1 MAGRDEIV
9 SFINEYLSAG
19 DIKDYCVNG
28 LQVEGAE
35 EITKIISGVSCSLE
49 LFEEA
54 AVRGAQ
60 MILVHHGLIWN
71 VFPGV
76 ITGTFKNR
84 LKALMDNDINLGAWH
99 LPLDSHQEIGHSAM
113 IAKGIGLEN
122 LKPFGSYNGRFI
134 GVSGTSPAPIALPEL
149 CERVT
154 KTCGRKTMVLGA
166 EKNFVSSVAIV
177 SGGGGDMA
185 SQAVDNGMDVF
196 ISGEAKE
203 HTQAFC
209 KETGLTFIE
218 AGHYHSE
225 RPGVIALGDLLAE
238 KFDIEVEFIDIS
250 NPV

>member
-9 SFINEYLSAG
+9 SFMNEYLSAG
-19 DIKDYCVNG
+19 EIKDYCSNG

-35 EITKIISGVSCSLE
+35 EISKIVSSVSCSLE

-76 ITGTFKNR
+76 ITGVLKNR
-84 LKALMDNDINLGAWH
+84 LKALLDNDINLAAYH

-113 IAKGIGLEN
+113 IAKGIGLQD
-122 LKPFGSYNGRFI
+122 LKPFGSYNGAFL
-134 GVSGTSPAPIALPEL
+134 GVRGTSPAPVALGEL
-149 CERVT
+149 CSRIT
-154 KTCGRKTMVLGA
+154 ATCGRKTMVLGA
-166 EKNFVSSVAIV
+166 EKDFVSNVAIV

-185 SQAVDNGMDVF
+185 SQAVDAGMDVF

-209 KETGLTFIE
+209 HETGLTFIE

-225 RPGVIALGDLLAE
+225 RPGVIALGDILSA
-238 KFDIEVEFIDIS
+238 KFNVDVEFVDIS

>member
-9 SFINEYLSAG
+9 KFINEYLSAG
-19 DIKDYCVNG
+19 TIKDYCTNG
-28 LQVEGAE
+28 LQVEGSE
-35 EITKIISGVSCSLE
+35 EITRIVSGVSCSLE

-76 ITGTFKNR
+76 ITGILKKR
-84 LKALMDNDINLGAWH
+84 LKSLLDNDINLVAYH

-113 IAKGIGLEN
+113 IARGIGLEN
-122 LKPFGSYNGRFI
+122 LKPFGAYNGGFI
-134 GVSGTSPAPIALPEL
+134 GVSGTSPSPVSLVKLSEMVTAL
-149 CERVT
+149 
-154 KTCGRKTMVLGA
+154 CGRKTMVLGS
-166 EKNFVSSVAIV
+166 KKDFVSNVAIV

-185 SQAVDNGMDVF
+185 SQAVDAGMDVF

-209 KETGLTFIE
+209 QETGLTFIE

-225 RPGVIALGDLLAE
+225 KPGVIALGELLSE
-238 KFDIEVEFIDIS
+238 KFNIPVEFFDIP

>member
-1 MAGRDEIV
+1 MAGRDEVI
-9 SFINEYLSAG
+9 SFMNEYLSAG
-19 DIKDYCVNG
+19 DIKDYCSNG
-28 LQVEGAE
+28 LQVEGGE
-35 EITKIISGVSCSLE
+35 EITKIVSSVSCSLE

-76 ITGTFKNR
+76 ITGVLKNR
-84 LKALMDNDINLGAWH
+84 LKALLDNDINLAAYH

-113 IAKGIGLEN
+113 IAKGIGLGN
-122 LKPFGSYNGRFI
+122 LKPFGSYNGAFL
-134 GVSGTSPAPIALPEL
+134 GVSGTSPAPIALREL
-149 CERVT
+149 CNRVT
-154 KTCGRKTMVLGA
+154 ATCGRKTMVLGA
-166 EKNFVSSVAIV
+166 AKGFVSSVAIV

-185 SQAVDNGMDVF
+185 SQAVDAGMDVY

-209 KETGLTFIE
+209 QETGLTFIE

-225 RPGVIALGDLLAE
+225 RPGVIALGDLLSE
-238 KFDIEVEFIDIS
+238 KFDIDVEFVEIP

>member
-1 MAGRDEIV
+1 MAGRDEII
-9 SFINEYLSAG
+9 SFINEYLSSR
-19 DIKDYCVNG
+19 DIKDYCTNG

-35 EITKIISGVSCSLE
+35 EINKIVSGVSCSLE

-54 AVRGAQ
+54 AVHGAQ
-60 MILVHHGLIWN
+60 MVLVHHGLLWN
-71 VFPGV
+71 IFPGV
-76 ITGTFKNR
+76 VTGVLKNR
-84 LKALMDNDINLGAWH
+84 LKLLLDNDINLGAWH

-113 IAKGIGLEN
+113 IAKGIGLEK
-122 LKPFGSYNGRFI
+122 LKPFGSYNGVSI

-149 CERVT
+149 CERIT
-154 KTCGRKTMVLGA
+154 ATCGRKTVVLGA
-166 EKNFVSSVAIV
+166 KKDFVSSVAIV

-185 SQAVDNGMDVF
+185 SQAVDSAMDVF

-225 RPGVIALGDLLAE
+225 RPGIIALGDLLAE
-238 KFDIEVEFIDIS
+238 KFGVKVEFVDIP